1 MNTIKRVYMVYGT
14 EYFCYF
20 YNNGYD
26 TGVNVFCDDKKE
38 ALFRFEENLDD
49 KEIVFLLKGYHL
61 GRKYKLN
68 S

>member
-1 MNTIKRVYMVYGT
+1 MNTVKRVYMVYGT

-20 YNNGYD
+20 YDNGYD
-26 TGVNVFCDDKKE
+26 TGVNVFSENEKE
-38 ALFRFEENLDD
+38 VLFRFDENLND

-61 GRKYKLN
+61 GRQDKLD

>member
-1 MNTIKRVYMVYGT
+1 MNTIKRVYIVYGT

-26 TGVNVFCDDKKE
+26 TGVNVFCDDEKE
-38 ALFRFEENLDD
+38 ALFRFEEILND
-49 KEIVFLLKGYHL
+49 KELIFLLKGYHL
-61 GRKYKLN
+61 GRQYKPN

>member
-1 MNTIKRVYMVYGT
+1 MNTIKRVYIVYGT

-26 TGVNVFCDDKKE
+26 TGVNVFCDDEKE
-38 ALFRFEENLDD
+38 ALFRFEENLND
-49 KEIVFLLKGYHL
+49 EEVIFLLKGYHL
-61 GRKYKLN
+61 GRQCKLN